1 MTDRLDDQT
10 EAALALNFHPDTP
23 AQHIRAL
30 IRADRARRMPSREQ
44 IALRALAAEMH
55 HTATMIKSTTAAAT
69 KVIYDFARRINDIA
83 LLSERKDGSA
93 AREEKLCPDCRH
105 PKAAR
110 HDSAHPAC
118 WECDCDNEF
127 HYFWAKASRAPSVR
141 GTEEPELEMKPGLE
155 PVGRASRLEHK
166 PPDRTLERLREIRS
180 EVPPEPNLVG
190 SGVFA
195 KLLDIFIAEREAS
208 E

>member
-166 PPDRTLERLREIRS
+166 PPDAGATAGDSL
-180 EVPPEPNLVG
+180 
-190 SGVFA
+190 
-195 KLLDIFIAEREAS
+195 
-208 E
+208 